1 MIIITILIINL
12 IFTLCNSHD
21 EKLWCDVPSLLVI
34 IGVSIAHAVL
44 DLQYYSVVTQLFL

>member
-12 IFTLCNSHD
+12 IFTLYSHD

-44 DLQYYSVVTQLFL
+44 DLQYYNVVTQLL